1 MEHFAENYHLIGR
14 ETVPVEDFVVSTI
27 SHVSNKLSS
36 QRTHSDANDIVRVF
50 YTRVMLIVAWSDQN
64 QVLTVMNIIY
74 HCLKIVRKHSIVC

>member
-1 MEHFAENYHLIGR
+1 MVHFAENCHLIGR
-14 ETVPVEDFVVSTI
+14 KTVPVEDFVVSTI

-36 QRTHSDANDIVRVF
+36 QRTHSDENDIVCVF

>member
-14 ETVPVEDFVVSTI
+14 ETVPVEDFVVYNTI

-36 QRTHSDANDIVRVF
+36 QRTHSDENDIVRVF

-74 HCLKIVRKHSIVC
+74 HCL

>member
-14 ETVPVEDFVVSTI
+14 KTVPVEDFVVSTI

-50 YTRVMLIVAWSDQN
+50 YTRVMLIVARSDQN

-74 HCLKIVRKHSIVC
+74 HCL

>member
-1 MEHFAENYHLIGR
+1 MEHFAENCHLIGR
-14 ETVPVEDFVVSTI
+14 KTVPVEDFVVSTI

-36 QRTHSDANDIVRVF
+36 QRTHSDENDIVRVF

-74 HCLKIVRKHSIVC
+74 HCL